1 MDRIAKYQV
10 NKSIDVRG
18 EVCAIPDV
26 ETKRAL
32 KDMKPAE
39 ILEVWIDYPLSKE
52 RIPETVKKL
61 GHEVLE
67 IEEVGKSEWK
77 IYIKVKG

>member
-1 MDRIAKYQV
+1 MAKYEV
-10 NKSIDVRG
+10 TKTIDVRG
-18 EVCAIPDV
+18 EVCPVPDV

-32 KDMKPAE
+32 KKMNSGE
-39 ILEVWIDYPLSKE
+39 ILEVLIDYPMSKE

-67 IEEVGKSEWK
+67 IEEVGNSEWK
-77 IYIKVKG
+77 IYIKVK

>member
-1 MDRIAKYQV
+1 MAKYEV
-10 NKSIDVRG
+10 TKTIDVRG
-18 EVCAIPDV
+18 EVCPVPDV

-32 KDMKPAE
+32 KKMNSGE
-39 ILEVWIDYPLSKE
+39 ILEVLIDYPMSKE

-67 IEEVGKSEWK
+67 IEEVGNSEWK
-77 IYIKVKG
+77 IYIKVKW